1 MLTFAWKI
9 CTCTLLLLC
18 NFLPFKTAL
27 ILLISKEPIK
37 AIKTLINV
45 NGEHLALCETTSSD
59 CLLLALPGRR
69 TLKKKQKKKHSY
81 GSFSHNFKHTVL
93 PQQNSLRYF
102 LLKFAWRPCKIHE
115 VVDLAL
121 ALWWHAIWRLCHEM
135 QHHAALSAQSD
146 QYESQAVT
154 FNVLTK
160 NWNLICQNNIQWVKV
175 GNSHWGQT

>member
-1 MLTFAWKI
+1 M
-9 CTCTLLLLC
+9 
-18 NFLPFKTAL
+18 
-27 ILLISKEPIK
+27 
-37 AIKTLINV
+37 
-45 NGEHLALCETTSSD
+45 ALCETTSSD
-59 CLLLALPGRR
+59 CLLLASPGRR
-69 TLKKKQKKKHSY
+69 TLKKQTKEKLSY

-93 PQQNSLRYF
+93 PQQNFCSLRYF
-102 LLKFAWRPCKIHE
+102 LLKFAWCPCKIHE

-121 ALWWHAIWRLCHEM
+121 VLWWHAIWRLCHEM
-135 QHHAALSAQSD
+135 QHHAALSVQSD